1 MCSNEFF
8 SKDAMW
14 KILEAGVCCSRR
26 DVLRWKHENLCLL
39 AYKVRVFCTHWHS
52 QDLEILVVGFLK
64 CELS

>member
-39 AYKVRVFCTHWHS
+39 AYKVRFFLHTLAFTGFRDSSCWVF
-52 QDLEILVVGFLK
+52 EM
-64 CELS
+64 